1 MHLPAPSDASWSF
14 PAPLIK
20 SFHYSG
26 HDGAR
31 TATRESSDFSFISVT
46 VQMPRNF
53 FTALGSQRKKK
64 PKKTKKWEFE
74 SYNQNHICWTGL
86 SEKNPSGL
94 SVN

>member
-1 MHLPAPSDASWSF
+1 MSL

-31 TATRESSDFSFISVT
+31 SATRESSDFSFISVT

-53 FTALGSQRKKK
+53 FTALGPQGGKKSQNKARKRGVSVLRSEPHLLDRFFGKKK
-64 PKKTKKWEFE
+64 
-74 SYNQNHICWTGL
+74 
-86 SEKNPSGL
+86 PSGL